1 VREAVSL
8 PADEALKL
16 KVVDVIANDV
26 PQLLEKLDGRT
37 VEVNGKK
44 VVLKIKGEK
53 TEAFDAD
60 WRTRFLEF
68 ITDPTI
74 AYGLLLLG
82 AYALLFEFM
91 NPGLV
96 LPGVAGA
103 LALILALYALHML
116 PVNYAGLALIVL
128 GIGLMASE
136 AFFPAYGS
144 LGIGGAAAF
153 VIGSVMLI
161 DTEIPG
167 FGISL
172 PFILGLAVTSAAFI
186 IGIAGM
192 AVRTRRR
199 PVVSG
204 REQLVGATGEILQ
217 DVETEGWARVHGEM
231 WRVRSRSPLKAGE
244 RVKVAAVEGLVL
256 QVERQNP

>member
-1 VREAVSL
+1 M
-8 PADEALKL
+8 
-16 KVVDVIANDV
+16 
-26 PQLLEKLDGRT
+26 
-37 VEVNGKK
+37 
-44 VVLKIKGEK
+44 
-53 TEAFDAD
+53 
-60 WRTRFLEF
+60 
-68 ITDPTI
+68 
-74 AYGLLLLG
+74 LLLG
-82 AYALLFEFM
+82 SR
-91 NPGLV
+91 P
-96 LPGVAGA
+96 VASQPDPLRPFRLGQQQGFLQQSCQT
-103 LALILALYALHML
+103 LASSAVDSVRQLYLSLARRFRQL
-116 PVNYAGLALIVL
+116 NQ
-128 GIGLMASE
+128 
-136 AFFPAYGS
+136 FFIPEDLKARP
-144 LGIGGAAAF
+144 IRF
-153 VIGSVMLI
+153 
-161 DTEIPG
+161 PG